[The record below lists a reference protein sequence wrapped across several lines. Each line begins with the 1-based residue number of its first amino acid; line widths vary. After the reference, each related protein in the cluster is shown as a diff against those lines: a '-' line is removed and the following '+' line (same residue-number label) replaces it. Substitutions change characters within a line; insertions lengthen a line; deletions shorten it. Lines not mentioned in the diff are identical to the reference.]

1 MLLRDPPK
9 LELLNKGLLVSGGE
23 TIVVSKLHQASC
35 FFKTVRGMAQAR
47 EQSGNDTLRVREGG
61 LAPGQQVGIFGGFAM
76 ISLKACGVSQ
86 AQAKA
91 SVMALCRLDAWLLT
105 FPKA

>member
-1 MLLRDPPK
+1 MLLREPPK

-47 EQSGNDTLRVREGG
+47 EQRGNDTLRMREGG
-61 LAPGQQVGIFGGFAM
+61 LAPGQLVGILGDFAM
-76 ISLKACGVSQ
+76 ISLKACGVLSRHS
-86 AQAKA
+86 AA
-91 SVMALCRLDAWLLT
+91 CRESTGRWV
-105 FPKA
+105 